1 MKNYRVGY
9 AAGGVIKKVIQGGK
23 KISKKISDAARK
35 QDTAD
40 RIKVF
45 EHAGPHEGEV
55 ITKRILG
62 KGTKKGDRTKA
73 AVKDAVAAKPWA
85 GKPHAE
91 GGRIGRAAGGWTRVI
106 PQKKLKKLDFPGD
119 RKGKPHSSREGRR
132 DSWVRG
138 ARRAVESAREKKA
151 TGGITKISKILKQIK
166 KGVVDRNVKSK
177 EVKKLLEKSKAR
189 SKEKAG
195 WGAHLKR
202 RSRVF
207 KEGQAKHKALD
218 IKEGKKKKYIKRDPH
233 EGVPSQSSDW
243 PYWRGDE

>member
-1 MKNYRVGY
+1 M
-9 AAGGVIKKVIQGGK
+9 
-23 KISKKISDAARK
+23 
-35 QDTAD
+35 TLL
-40 RIKVF
+40 
-45 EHAGPHEGEV
+45 
-55 ITKRILG
+55 TKG
-62 KGTKKGDRTKA
+62 M
-73 AVKDAVAAKPWA
+73 
-85 GKPHAE
+85 
-91 GGRIGRAAGGWTRVI
+91 
-106 PQKKLKKLDFPGD
+106 
-119 RKGKPHSSREGRR
+119 
-132 DSWVRG
+132 G
-138 ARRAVESAREKKA
+138 A
-151 TGGITKISKILKQIK
+151 ILKQIK
-166 KGVVDRNVKSK
+166 KGVVDRNVKSKEVFKTIQGLRKKPKGKFSTFPSEIVRTLKRGVVDRNVKSK